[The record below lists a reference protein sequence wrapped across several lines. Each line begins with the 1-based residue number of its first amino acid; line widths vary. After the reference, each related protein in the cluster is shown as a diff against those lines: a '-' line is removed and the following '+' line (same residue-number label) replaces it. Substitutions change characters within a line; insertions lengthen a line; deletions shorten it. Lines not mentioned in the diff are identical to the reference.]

1 MKYKTKISPENG
13 GYIGRAFL
21 NDELAFTT
29 NVHKDAVMA
38 ARELSSY
45 IATAVPQ
52 PPAAQKP
59 VNVVQASPNNLVPV
73 SRNGTNPVQAAPTQ
87 SFSGPFNPPPRR
99 CCGRG

>member
-29 NVHKDAVMA
+29 NIHKDAVMA

-52 PPAAQKP
+52 TPVVQKP
-59 VNVVQASPNNLVPV
+59 VNVVQSSPNNLVPV
-73 SRNGTNPVQAAPTQ
+73 SRNGTNPAPTQ
-87 SFSGPFNPPPRR
+87 ASSSPFNPPPRK